1 MLFSSRKPLYFV
13 FHDRSERYFQD
24 STLQLTFSE
33 WLWLTLRK
41 RGYSNI
47 YFVDLDDTGRPV
59 LTLRDRDTWRGYN
72 PGGIFSVMEEY
83 RGRPL
88 RRVMGDKEFLRLWNR
103 IYDGPGDCAYVFSAQ
118 AFSRLASVR
127 RPKDVDGLLDRMAR
141 QERPDAL
148 ILTGPMDMEAS
159 DLDAYLNP
167 HGILAYLSPTG
178 RSLCQAAAD
187 LLQREQDVCFFEKLK
202 ERLGDQFIELGRPTY
217 GRLLSMLRCVRFALG
232 ESWDEDT
239 LEFYAL
245 LLLRW
250 VHMRTVKSYCK
261 GLFSDLPK
269 PVTCAGMYAL
279 LCRDRAEKLR
289 ECAAMLRRTAPDTL
303 GAGAQPGQ
311 AAELSAAPHLQS
323 DRGSCVSDL
332 PGGPGRLVSDA
343 AAAAQSPP
351 MPSAKGAYRLDRS
364 LFGCAQH
371 RRRPRRQ
378 PHRPAHR
385 PGPASLRKATVC
397 TRRGHKL

>member
-59 LTLRDRDTWRGYN
+59 LTLRDRDTWLGYN

-127 RPKDVDGLLDRMAR
+127 RSKDVDGLLDRMAR

-202 ERLGDQFIELGRPTY
+202 ERLGDQFIELGRPT
-217 GRLLSMLRCVRFALG
+217 
-232 ESWDEDT
+232 
-239 LEFYAL
+239 
-245 LLLRW
+245 
-250 VHMRTVKSYCK
+250 
-261 GLFSDLPK
+261 
-269 PVTCAGMYAL
+269 
-279 LCRDRAEKLR
+279 
-289 ECAAMLRRTAPDTL
+289 
-303 GAGAQPGQ
+303 
-311 AAELSAAPHLQS
+311 
-323 DRGSCVSDL
+323 
-332 PGGPGRLVSDA
+332 
-343 AAAAQSPP
+343 
-351 MPSAKGAYRLDRS
+351 
-364 LFGCAQH
+364 
-371 RRRPRRQ
+371 
-378 PHRPAHR
+378 
-385 PGPASLRKATVC
+385 
-397 TRRGHKL
+397 